1 MKTSAQGQSFL
12 DSFFLPVS
20 LYLEQSLGS
29 SKASTDI
36 CGVNE
41 QMTEPPNTRVTG
53 WGGLWGITSHGGKSR
68 CSLPITWG
76 TSVGGEAGRTVTLLS
91 FYAILCH
98 LLD

>member
-12 DSFFLPVS
+12 DSLFPPVS

-41 QMTEPPNTRVTG
+41 QMTEPPNTRVM
-53 WGGLWGITSHGGKSR
+53 GGA
-68 CSLPITWG
+68 
-76 TSVGGEAGRTVTLLS
+76 VGGDHVPRREEQMLAAHRMGYICGRRRRENCYVIV
-91 FYAILCH
+91 FLC
-98 LLD
+98 DSVPSA

>member
-12 DSFFLPVS
+12 DSLFPPVS

-41 QMTEPPNTRVTG
+41 QMTEPPNTRVMG
-53 WGGLWGITSHGGKSR
+53 GGGRWGSRPTEGRADARHPSHGVHLWAETQGELLR
-68 CSLPITWG
+68 YCLSL
-76 TSVGGEAGRTVTLLS
+76 
-91 FYAILCH
+91 
-98 LLD
+98 